1 MNSIVAINPAQSI
14 QNLYHAINS
23 IMSAKPKDKVDMILE
38 PLQSMIQLSLLSTC
52 PIGTKL
58 HIQENI
64 LYLQTPN
71 LIQPVAR
78 WYHSDKKDDLF
89 FLYSVIKRFIKWYH
103 PGNNKKSPLTLEL
116 YQLITTMSMEG
127 LTVLFKTY
135 SSCNSTSVIQVIQM
149 YKNLLEFNS
158 DKILMD
164 EYLVNEQQKINI
176 DEVFENIITIYDKII
191 LQIVYNTLLLIK
203 HEEAPDNQYHMISGL
218 NIMLNKYN
226 KRITD
231 WIKVNLAL

>member
-1 MNSIVAINPAQSI
+1 MNSIAAINPAQSI
-14 QNLYHAINS
+14 QHLYHAINS
-23 IMSAKPKDKVDMILE
+23 MMSAKPKDKVDMILE

-52 PIGTKL
+52 PVGTKL

-78 WYHSDKKDDLF
+78 WYHSDKKDDLY

-103 PGNNKKSPLTLEL
+103 PVNNKKSPLSLEL
-116 YQLITTMSMEG
+116 YQLISTMSMDG
-127 LTVLFKTY
+127 LTILFKTY

-149 YKNLLEFNS
+149 YKNLLEFNN

-164 EYLVNEQQKINI
+164 EYLANENHKINI
-176 DEVFENIITIYDKII
+176 DEVFEHIIVIYDKTI
-191 LQIVYNTLLLIK
+191 LQIVYNTLLLIRQ
-203 HEEAPDNQYHMISGL
+203 EESPDNQYTMISGL
-218 NIMLNKYN
+218 NIILNKYN
-226 KRITD
+226 KMITE
-231 WIKVNLAL
+231 WIKVNLVI

>member
-71 LIQPVAR
+71 IIQPVAR

-103 PGNNKKSPLTLEL
+103 PANNKKSPLSLEL
-116 YQLITTMSMEG
+116 YQLISTMSMDG

-135 SSCNSTSVIQVIQM
+135 SSCQSASVIQVIQM
-149 YKNLLEFNS
+149 YKNLLETNN

-164 EYLVNEQQKINI
+164 EYLANEQQKINI
-176 DEVFENIITIYDKII
+176 DEVFENIITIYDKTI
-191 LQIVYNTLLLIK
+191 LQIVHNTLLLIK
-203 HEEAPDNQYHMISGL
+203 HEEAPDNQYHMIHGL
-218 NIMLNKYN
+218 NFIIILNLFM
-226 KRITD
+226 I
-231 WIKVNLAL
+231 

>member
-1 MNSIVAINPAQSI
+1 MNSIAAINPAQSI

-58 HIQENI
+58 QIQENI

-78 WYHSDKKDDLF
+78 WYHSDKKDDLY

-103 PGNNKKSPLTLEL
+103 PTNNKKSPLSMEL
-116 YQLITTMSMEG
+116 YQLISTMSMEG

-135 SSCNSTSVIQVIQM
+135 SSCQSTSVIQVIQM
-149 YKNLLEFNS
+149 YKNLLETNN
-158 DKILMD
+158 DRILMD
-164 EYLVNEQQKINI
+164 EYLVSEEHKINI
-176 DEVFENIITIYDKII
+176 DEVFERIIAIYDKTI
-191 LQIVYNTLLLIK
+191 LQIVHHTLQLIRQ
-203 HEEAPDNQYHMISGL
+203 EEIPENQYHMIQGL
-218 NIMLNKYN
+218 NIIFSKYN
-226 KRITD
+226 KLITD
-231 WIKVNLAL
+231 WIKVHLVL

>member
-23 IMSAKPKDKVDMILE
+23 IMSAKPRDKVDMILE

-64 LYLQTPN
+64 LHLQTPN
-71 LIQPVAR
+71 LIQPVTR
-78 WYHSDKKDDLF
+78 WYHSDKKDDLY
-89 FLYSVIKRFIKWYH
+89 FLYAVIKRFIKWYH
-103 PGNNKKSPLTLEL
+103 PANNRKSPLSMEL
-116 YQLITTMSMEG
+116 YQLISTMGMEG

-135 SSCNSTSVIQVIQM
+135 SSCQSTSVIQVIQM
-149 YKNLLEFNS
+149 YKNLLEFNN

-164 EYLVNEQQKINI
+164 EYLVSDEHKINI
-176 DEVFENIITIYDKII
+176 DEVFERIITIYDKTI
-191 LQIVYNTLLLIK
+191 LQIVFHTLTLIRQ
-203 HEEAPDNQYHMISGL
+203 EEAPDNQYAMISGL
-218 NIMLNKYN
+218 NVILSKYN
-226 KRITD
+226 KMITE
-231 WIKVNLAL
+231 WIKVNLVI